1 MSMATDIVYLIIIF
15 ISTVISVSVLGLLAG
30 FSPTLYVTQI
40 AVASKSKQPVAYA
53 VSLMIGVLAAILLLI
68 ILFQTLHIDTL
79 LRVIDTTVRAV
90 TVSVV
95 FNLIVGAIFIY
106 GGIWYLRH
114 QEIPKP
120 KPTKT
125 KKAGGIA
132 SIFGLGFV
140 RTFVSVSGVTATY
153 IAGNIM
159 ANVSDNFIE
168 NIVYTLV
175 FLAAA
180 IVPFVGIVLYMRK
193 SPKRLVALTDKLNDL
208 LRRSNYRQVVGV
220 GAVILGSSIVI
231 FNVMMALFY

>member
-1 MSMATDIVYLIIIF
+1 MQIVN
-15 ISTVISVSVLGLLAG
+15 
-30 FSPTLYVTQI
+30 
-40 AVASKSKQPVAYA
+40 
-53 VSLMIGVLAAILLLI
+53 
-68 ILFQTLHIDTL
+68 D
-79 LRVIDTTVRAV
+79 
-90 TVSVV
+90 
-95 FNLIVGAIFIY
+95 
-106 GGIWYLRH
+106 
-114 QEIPKP
+114 
-120 KPTKT
+120 
-125 KKAGGIA
+125 
-132 SIFGLGFV
+132 
-140 RTFVSVSGVTATY
+140 TATY

-208 LRRSNYRQVVGV
+208 LRRSNYRPVVGV